1 NTIDYINKY
10 IFFFQAEDGIRD
22 RNVTGVQT
30 CALPIYMRWFTNL
43 FKARD
48 KPQNYSFGS
57 NYSFIFGN
65 SSSGKSVNEFTAMQ
79 MTAVYSCVRIL
90 AEAVAGLPLHLY
102 KYTDT

>member
-1 NTIDYINKY
+1 
-10 IFFFQAEDGIRD
+10 
-22 RNVTGVQT
+22 
-30 CALPIYMRWFTNL
+30 WFTNL

-90 AEAVAGLPLHLY
+90 AEAVAGLSLHLY
-102 KYTDT
+102 KYTGTGEKEKALSHTFYFLVHEEPYTAMSSFVIRVTL